1 MLAPS
6 PTQAATAAM
15 AEPPGTYAEIVARAD
30 ALIPVLRRR
39 AEETARLRRLPPA
52 TLADLV
58 DGGFARMLQ
67 PARYGGLEAQFM
79 AVVDILPRIGRGCG
93 ATAWCLAQYMGHTYM
108 VAQWPIEAQ
117 DDVWANPGSLLAG
130 ILIPSLGRARQ
141 VSGGYVLSGRWP
153 FVSGVDG
160 CDWCILSGV
169 LDGCDGPPDEREL
182 FFLVPRA
189 ELTILD
195 TWHSVGL
202 AGSGSNDVEVKD
214 LYIPAHRTLPLGCL
228 KGGPSPGNE
237 FHGSPVY
244 KLPTYMKFGILISSA
259 SLGIAEGMLE
269 EYLEFI
275 VGHTALMSGA
285 AASADPIQH
294 LKIAEARVCLTAAGA
309 LARLTCNE
317 MTAHV
322 NAGTLPGEAERTRY
336 RAHGAH
342 IGRQAWHV
350 ANLIWDAVMGR
361 GVYEK
366 NPLARRYR
374 DLATGTRHFTHNWD
388 LNGAAHG
395 RTLVGLAMDNPAL

>member
-6 PTQAATAAM
+6 LTQAATAAM
-15 AEPPGTYAEIVARAD
+15 AGPPGTYAEIVARAD
-30 ALIPVLRRR
+30 ALIPVLRSR

-58 DGGFARMLQ
+58 DAGFARMLQ

-117 DDVWANPGSLLAG
+117 DEVWANPGSLLAG

-141 VSGGYVLSGRWP
+141 VDGGYVLSGRWP

-160 CDWCILSGV
+160 CDWCILSGE
-169 LDGCDGPPDEREL
+169 LADCDGPPDERDL
-182 FFLVPRA
+182 FFLVPRS
-189 ELTILD
+189 EFTILD

-202 AGSGSNDVEVKD
+202 AGSGSHDVEVKD
-214 LYIPAHRTLPLGCL
+214 LFVPAHRTLPLGCL
-228 KGGPSPGNE
+228 KGGPSPGNQ
-237 FHGSPVY
+237 FHGSAVY
-244 KLPTYMKFGILISSA
+244 TLPTYMKFGILISSA

-269 EYLEFI
+269 DYLEFI

-285 AASADPIQH
+285 AMRDDPLQH
-294 LKIAEARVCLTAAGA
+294 LKIAEARVCLTAARE

-322 NAGTLPGEAERTRY
+322 NAGTLPSDTERTRY

-342 IGRQAWHV
+342 NGRQAWHA

-374 DLATGTRHFTHNWD
+374 DLATATRHFTHNWD
-388 LNGAAHG
+388 LNGAAYG
-395 RTLVGLAMDNPAL
+395 RTVVGLPMDNPAL